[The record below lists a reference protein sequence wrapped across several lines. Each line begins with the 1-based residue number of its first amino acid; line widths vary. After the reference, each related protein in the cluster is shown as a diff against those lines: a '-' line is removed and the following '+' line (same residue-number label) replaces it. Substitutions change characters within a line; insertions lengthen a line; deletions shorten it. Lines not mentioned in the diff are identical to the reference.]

1 MDYSV
6 IVLQLQC
13 DKNISNDWF
22 DGLLGVGDEGVLLK
36 KEYLVYNND
45 INIKLFINSKEIWYF
60 GG

>member
-22 DGLLGVGDEGVLLK
+22 DGLLGVSDEGVLLK